1 MLPPAPPTF
10 SITIGWPS
18 CSRIFS
24 AMMRA
29 AASVDP
35 PGGNGTI
42 RVSGREGN
50 VCACAA
56 AAAHTAINSAATIL
70 LIMPSPD
77 ASAILLRLVYFSGTL
92 QRLFQLLKRKVL
104 GSRDFQNRRLAAR
117 AEFAGVGN
125 FCRDIGRDHDRAML

>member
-18 CSRIFS
+18 DSRIFS

-29 AASVDP
+29 AASVEP

-42 RVSGREGN
+42 SVSGRDGK

-56 AAAHTAINSAATIL
+56 VAAHTAMNSAATIL
-70 LIMPSPD
+70 LIIPSPD
-77 ASAILLRLVYFSGTL
+77 VRAIFFRLVYFSGTL
-92 QRLFQLLKRKVL
+92 QRLFQLL
-104 GSRDFQNRRLAAR
+104 Q
-117 AEFAGVGN
+117 
-125 FCRDIGRDHDRAML
+125 